1 MVEEVHSE
9 SPGPRLL
16 RVLQGK
22 EGQGGY
28 DFDSVNDE
36 FPLSALGQE
45 WVLVQAAV
53 PVPVLVGQ
61 GPVPVQQAEQLADHD
76 MQLCSLHTIHT
87 SSDSF
92 DQSELE
98 R

>member
-1 MVEEVHSE
+1 MELQ
-9 SPGPRLL
+9 GLRLL
-16 RVLQGK
+16 RGLQGK
-22 EGQGGY
+22 TVQPCGGY
-28 DFDSVNDE
+28 DFVNDE
-36 FPLSALGQE
+36 FPLSALVQE

-76 MQLCSLHTIHT
+76 MQLGSLHTIHT
-87 SSDSF
+87 SSYSF